1 MRLMSLR
8 QCDMYVPTSWPCCV
22 SQPELLVHGSF
33 VSVMTIFSL
42 PSLHNQDWHWLIL
55 NWANLKKNESPG
67 FDLSSEARRPVKIV
81 RTLSIPAN
89 VDIFLLDF
97 CMMWKSVWQMKRFTL
112 LTRTNYAVIHSV
124 YWRLFSF
131 GNWAVKSFTHTPRPG
146 LGRNREEL
154 WRLKQWRNL
163 KQLGKN

>member
-1 MRLMSLR
+1 MALTDSKL
-8 QCDMYVPTSWPCCV
+8 
-22 SQPELLVHGSF
+22 SQFG
-33 VSVMTIFSL
+33 
-42 PSLHNQDWHWLIL
+42 
-55 NWANLKKNESPG
+55 KNESPG
-67 FDLSSEARRPVKIV
+67 FDLSSEARRPVKIA

-131 GNWAVKSFTHTPRPG
+131 GNCAVKSFTHMPRHG
-146 LGRNREEL
+146 LGEGLE
-154 WRLKQWRNL
+154 KSCED
-163 KQLGKN
+163 